1 MSYLIKFTPEV
12 VNGLCPTCDEDTLL
26 VSLTRESYR
35 CITCGT
41 RDQYRCVTC
50 GTDLQQHIN
59 GKISYI
65 PIISSSKDIETIK
78 NFKDG

>member
-26 VSLTRESYR
+26 VSV
-35 CITCGT
+35 T
-41 RDQYRCVTC
+41 RDKYRCVTC
-50 GTDLQQHIN
+50 GTDLEQHIN

-65 PIISSSKDIETIK
+65 PIITKPINQKINGIKDWE
-78 NFKDG
+78 NDG

>member
-1 MSYLIKFTPEV
+1 MTKYSIRFTPEV

-35 CITCGT
+35 C
-41 RDQYRCVTC
+41 VTC

-65 PIISSSKDIETIK
+65 PIISKSSNETI
-78 NFKDG
+78 NGIKDWEK

>member
-26 VSLTRESYR
+26 VSVTRDKYR

-41 RDQYRCVTC
+41 DLEQY
-50 GTDLQQHIN
+50 IN

-65 PIISSSKDIETIK
+65 PMITKPINQKINGIKDWE
-78 NFKDG
+78 NDG

>member
-26 VSLTRESYR
+26 VSV
-35 CITCGT
+35 T
-41 RDQYRCVTC
+41 RDKYRCVTC
-50 GTDLQQHIN
+50 GTDLDQHIN

-65 PIISSSKDIETIK
+65 PMITKPINQKINGIKDWE
-78 NFKDG
+78 NDG

>member
-26 VSLTRESYR
+26 VSLTR
-35 CITCGT
+35 
-41 RDQYRCVTC
+41 DKYRCVTC
-50 GTDLQQHIN
+50 GTDLEQYIN

-65 PIISSSKDIETIK
+65 PMITKPINQKINGIKDWE
-78 NFKDG
+78 NDG

>member
-26 VSLTRESYR
+26 VSV
-35 CITCGT
+35 T
-41 RDQYRCVTC
+41 RDKYRCVTC
-50 GTDLQQHIN
+50 GTDLEQHIN

-65 PIISSSKDIETIK
+65 PMITKPVNQKINGIKDWE
-78 NFKDG
+78 NDG